1 MSSLSEYLLDSV
13 VPGVSLDAVQ
23 DGEAKLSLGEV
34 LSKTLVGG
42 VVLQLQ
48 IGVVIPSEGLSLF

>member
-34 LSKTLVGG
+34 FSETLVGG
-42 VVLQLQ
+42 VILQLQ
-48 IGVVIPSEGLSLF
+48 IGIVIPSEG